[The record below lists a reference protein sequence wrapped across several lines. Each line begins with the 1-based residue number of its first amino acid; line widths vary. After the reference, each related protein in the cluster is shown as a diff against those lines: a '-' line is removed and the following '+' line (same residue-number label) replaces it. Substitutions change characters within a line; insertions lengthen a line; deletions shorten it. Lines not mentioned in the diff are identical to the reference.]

1 MSYPYFQI
9 SKKSI
14 YAVQALLEL
23 ALRRQA
29 EPVNVQRLS
38 STQGIPPRFLEVILN
53 ELKQGGFVTSVR
65 GRAGGYMLAKDSGQI
80 TIGQIIHFFDRNN
93 NSEKAISPGFS
104 GSGRNFVISDV
115 INDINKTISEI
126 CDNTNLKD
134 MARQE
139 MKNKDKLAS
148 NYVI

>member
-1 MSYPYFQI
+1 MGYPYFQI
-9 SKKSI
+9 SRKSI

-23 ALRRQA
+23 ALRRGA
-29 EPVNVQRLS
+29 EPVNVRRLS
-38 STQGIPPRFLEVILN
+38 MAQGIPPRFLEVILN

-65 GRAGGYMLAKDSGQI
+65 GRTGGYLLAKDSGQI

-93 NSEKAISPGFS
+93 NSEGAVSSVSSDSCRTFAIS
-104 GSGRNFVISDV
+104 NV
-115 INDINKTISEI
+115 INDINRTISEI
-126 CDNTNLKD
+126 CDNMNLRD

-139 MKNKDKLAS
+139 MKNKDSLAS

>member
-23 ALRRQA
+23 ALRKGA

-38 STQGIPPRFLEVILN
+38 RTQGIPPRFLEVILN

-65 GRAGGYMLAKDSGQI
+65 GRAGGYLLAKDSGQI

-93 NSEKAISPGFS
+93 NSEKAVSSAFS
-104 GSGRNFVISDV
+104 GNYRNFAISSI
-115 INDINKTISEI
+115 INDINRTISEI

-134 MARQE
+134 MAGLE
-139 MKNKDKLAS
+139 MKNKGSLIS